1 MGSAMTGGNM
11 GHRLVLLVALSLAGI
26 ASAQGTRNPA
36 YVGLG
41 FSLAAEKFDLPAG
54 VSADDSEALNLLAG
68 YRVGPNVAFEVEAEF
83 LSEFDLDG
91 IGGNVDGVAATGS
104 AKLFL
109 GTDPD
114 SIEPFLMLGLGF
126 LDLDGPHAID
136 ANESD
141 WMFHLGAGVDF
152 PIARQ
157 TLLELRA
164 SYRFPQGDLEDFEYW
179 TLGANLQYRF

>member
-1 MGSAMTGGNM
+1 MG
-11 GHRLVLLVALSLAGI
+11 RWLVLLLTVSLAGI

-36 YVGLG
+36 YLGLG
-41 FSLAAEKFDLPAG
+41 FSLASEKFDLPAG
-54 VSADDSEALNLLAG
+54 VSADDTEALNLLAG
-68 YRVGPNVAFEVEAEF
+68 YRVDRNVALELEAEF

-91 IGGNVDGVAATGS
+91 AGGNVDGVAVTGS

-109 GTDPD
+109 GADPN

-126 LDLDGPHAID
+126 LDLDGPHSID

-141 WMFHLGAGVDF
+141 WLFHLGAGVDF

-157 TLLELRA
+157 TVLELRA
-164 SYRFPQGDLEDFEYW
+164 SYRFPQGDLSDFEYW